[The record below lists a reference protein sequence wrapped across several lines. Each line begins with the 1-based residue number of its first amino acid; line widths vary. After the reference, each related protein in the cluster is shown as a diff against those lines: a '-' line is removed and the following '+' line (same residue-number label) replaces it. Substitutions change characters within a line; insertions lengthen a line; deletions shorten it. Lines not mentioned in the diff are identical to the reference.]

1 MFHEKW
7 TGGFLGLE
15 IAIRN
20 ESEIRFVTRK
30 ENLEIWFIIIWTAQT
45 FFMILNQEEKPIDPE
60 RPDMDW
66 LVGRSVLRNLVMP
79 IQTANY
85 QRSPTISNHSRM

>member
-45 FFMILNQEEKPIDPE
+45 FFMILNPEEKHSIRRDP
-60 RPDMDW
+60 MDW
-66 LVGRSVLRNLVMP
+66 LGLIVP
-79 IQTANY
+79 FYAI
-85 QRSPTISNHSRM
+85 